1 MYKTVSKCR
10 LCGGAELESAFN
22 LGVQHLTGVFPKSV
36 DEPITAGPVELVKCM
51 AAGGCG
57 LVQLRQSYNSEEMY
71 GATTATARA

>member
-10 LCGGAELESAFN
+10 LCGGAELASAFD

-51 AAGGCG
+51 APGGCG
-57 LVQLRQSYNSEEMY
+57 LAPDFAAIGFDPD
-71 GATTATARA
+71 GACLIAQPLA